1 MAANEWLQK
10 NHVPYGLAWS
20 AYGIPAVRVHQYA
33 RYNFSFVDQS
43 SSHGGLKKFGENI
56 PTIPEVIKAHTL
68 NFKPDFKISS

>member
-1 MAANEWLQK
+1 MDLRDQLTVYEQFG
-10 NHVPYGLAWS
+10 YIS
-20 AYGIPAVRVHQYA
+20 A